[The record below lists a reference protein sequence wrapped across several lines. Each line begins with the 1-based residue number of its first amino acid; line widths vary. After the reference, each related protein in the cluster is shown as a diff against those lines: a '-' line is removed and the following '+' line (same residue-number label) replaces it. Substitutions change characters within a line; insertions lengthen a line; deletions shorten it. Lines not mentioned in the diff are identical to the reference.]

1 MAEPYLLDPGIDC
14 QQSLCTANGLLM
26 YYMTET
32 WFDSGGQ
39 TVFFYNFKF
48 FKKHFSI
55 FISF

>member
-1 MAEPYLLDPGIDC
+1 MAGPYLLDPGIDC

-39 TVFFYNFKF
+39 TVFFYNFK
-48 FKKHFSI
+48 
-55 FISF
+55 